1 PRGPRPPPAPASPRR
16 GRTAGENQQMAGAL
30 RRHVWPLL
38 EAGKCK
44 PLIYASYP
52 MAEIAEA
59 PSCGARGTPP
69 GEWGSPGAS

>member
-1 PRGPRPPPAPASPRR
+1 MR
-16 GRTAGENQQMAGAL
+16 GRTAAEKQQVP
-30 RRHVWPLL
+30 RRCAAVWPLL

-59 PSCGARGTPP
+59 HACLDGGRHLESGDPR
-69 GEWGSPGAS
+69 

>member
-1 PRGPRPPPAPASPRR
+1 A
-16 GRTAGENQQMAGAL
+16 EAL

-44 PLIYASYP
+44 PMIYASYP

-59 PSCGARGTPP
+59 HACLDSGQHLGKVVITMT
-69 GEWGSPGAS
+69 S